1 MKIKKIKL
9 GISFGVIAGIIDVIP
24 MIAQKLTW
32 DANLSA
38 FALWVIIGFFISTL
52 NIKLKGALKGLV
64 VSIILL
70 IPIAF
75 LVWWNDN
82 SSIIP
87 MTISTVILGSL
98 LGFLIDKYGE

>member
-1 MKIKKIKL
+1 MKKIKL
-9 GISFGVIAGIIDVIP
+9 GILLGVIAGIIDVIP
-24 MIAQKLTW
+24 MIMQKLTW

-38 FALWVIIGFFISTL
+38 FAHWVIIGFFIAISD
-52 NIKLKGALKGLV
+52 IKLKGALKGLA

-70 IPIAF
+70 IPIAI
-75 LVWWNDN
+75 LAWWNTT

-87 MTISTVILGSL
+87 MTIATIILGSS